1 MWLNKN
7 MHLTNTLAEYGLISK
22 LLHWLS
28 AILLLVQIP
37 LGFYLVDLDFG
48 EERINVENI
57 HVILGLTIF
66 YIVVIR
72 LVNKILN
79 PTPKLDPSIFKGQVF
94 LAKMNHILLYFT
106 ILSITISGIL
116 KKLFNGETLV
126 IFFREIK
133 LNDNFELADQFY
145 NIHILS
151 NYTIMVLIGIHLIAV
166 IVHRLFFKDNLLK
179 KML

>member
-1 MWLNKN
+1 
-7 MHLTNTLAEYGLISK
+7 MHLINSLTEYGLISK
-22 LLHWLS
+22 VLHWLS

-48 EERINVENI
+48 EERINIENI

-66 YIVVIR
+66 YIVIIR

-94 LAKMNHILLYFT
+94 LAKMNHILLYLA

-116 KKLFNGETLV
+116 KKLFNGEKLV
-126 IFFREIK
+126 IFFKEIQI
-133 LNDNFELADQFY
+133 NDNFELADQFY
-145 NIHILS
+145 EIHIYS
-151 NYTIMVLIGIHLIAV
+151 NYTILFLISIHLIAV
-166 IVHRLFFKDNLLK
+166 VVHRLFFKDNLLK

>member
-1 MWLNKN
+1 M
-7 MHLTNTLAEYGLISK
+7 
-22 LLHWLS
+22 LHWLS

-48 EERINVENI
+48 EQRINIENI
-57 HVILGLTIF
+57 HVIIGLSIF
-66 YIVVIR
+66 YIVILR

-79 PTPKLDPSIFKGQVF
+79 PTPKLNPSIFKGQVF
-94 LAKMNHILLYFT
+94 LAKMNHILLYLA
-106 ILSITISGIL
+106 ILSITVSGIL
-116 KKLFNGETLV
+116 KKLFNGETLI
-126 IFFREIK
+126 IFFKKIQIK
-133 LNDNFELADQFY
+133 DNFELADQFY

-151 NYTIMVLIGIHLIAV
+151 NYTILVLIVIHLMAV

>member
-1 MWLNKN
+1 M
-7 MHLTNTLAEYGLISK
+7 
-22 LLHWLS
+22 LHWLS

-48 EERINVENI
+48 EQRINIENI
-57 HVILGLTIF
+57 HVIIGLSIF
-66 YIVVIR
+66 YIVILR

-79 PTPKLDPSIFKGQVF
+79 PTPKLNPSIFKGQVF
-94 LAKMNHILLYFT
+94 LAKMNHILLYLA
-106 ILSITISGIL
+106 ILSITVSGIL
-116 KKLFNGETLV
+116 KKLFNGETLI
-126 IFFREIK
+126 IFFKEMQIK
-133 LNDNFELADQFY
+133 DNFELADQFY

-151 NYTIMVLIGIHLIAV
+151 NYTILVLIVIHLMAV

>member
-1 MWLNKN
+1 
-7 MHLTNTLAEYGLISK
+7 MHLINSLTEYGLISK
-22 LLHWLS
+22 VLHWLS

-48 EERINVENI
+48 EQRINVENI
-57 HVILGLTIF
+57 HVIFGLTIF
-66 YIVVIR
+66 YIVIIR

-94 LAKMNHILLYFT
+94 LAKMNHILLYLA

-116 KKLFNGETLV
+116 KKLFNGEKLV
-126 IFFREIK
+126 IFFKEIQI
-133 LNDNFELADQFY
+133 NDNFELADQFY
-145 NIHILS
+145 EIHILS
-151 NYTIMVLIGIHLIAV
+151 NYTILFLISIHLIAV

>member
-1 MWLNKN
+1 
-7 MHLTNTLAEYGLISK
+7 MHLTNSLTEYGLISK
-22 LLHWLS
+22 VLHWLS

-48 EERINVENI
+48 EQRINIENI
-57 HVILGLTIF
+57 HVIIGLSIF
-66 YIVVIR
+66 YIVILR

-79 PTPKLDPSIFKGQVF
+79 PTPKLNPSIFKGQVF
-94 LAKMNHILLYFT
+94 LAKMNHILLYLA
-106 ILSITISGIL
+106 ILSITVSGIL
-116 KKLFNGETLV
+116 KKLFNGETLI
-126 IFFREIK
+126 IFFKEIQIK
-133 LNDNFELADQFY
+133 DNFELADQFY

-151 NYTIMVLIGIHLIAV
+151 NYTILVLIVIHLMAV

>member
-1 MWLNKN
+1 
-7 MHLTNTLAEYGLISK
+7 MHLTNSLTEYGLISK
-22 LLHWLS
+22 VLHWLS

-48 EERINVENI
+48 EQRINIENI
-57 HVILGLTIF
+57 HVIIGLSIF
-66 YIVVIR
+66 YIVILR

-79 PTPKLDPSIFKGQVF
+79 PTPKLNPSIFKGQVF
-94 LAKMNHILLYFT
+94 LAKMNHILLYLA
-106 ILSITISGIL
+106 ILSITVSGIL
-116 KKLFNGETLV
+116 KKLFNGETL
-126 IFFREIK
+126 IILFKEIQIK
-133 LNDNFELADQFY
+133 DNFELADQFY

-151 NYTIMVLIGIHLIAV
+151 NYTILVLIVIHLMAV

>member
-1 MWLNKN
+1 M
-7 MHLTNTLAEYGLISK
+7 
-22 LLHWLS
+22 LHWLS

-66 YIVVIR
+66 YIVIIR
-72 LVNKILN
+72 LLNKILN

-94 LAKMNHILLYFT
+94 LAKMNHILLYLA

-116 KKLFNGETLV
+116 KKLFNGESLV
-126 IFFREIK
+126 LFFKEIQVK
-133 LNDNFELADQFY
+133 DNFELADQFY
-145 NIHILS
+145 NIHIWS
-151 NYTIMVLIGIHLIAV
+151 NYVILFLIAIHLIAV
-166 IVHRLFFKDNLLK
+166 IVHRLFFKDDLLK

>member
-1 MWLNKN
+1 M
-7 MHLTNTLAEYGLISK
+7 
-22 LLHWLS
+22 LHWIS

-48 EERINVENI
+48 EQRINIENI
-57 HVILGLTIF
+57 HVIIGLSIF
-66 YIVVIR
+66 YIVILR

-79 PTPKLDPSIFKGQVF
+79 PTPKLNPSIFKGQVF
-94 LAKMNHILLYFT
+94 LAKMNHILLYLA
-106 ILSITISGIL
+106 ILSITVSGIL
-116 KKLFNGETLV
+116 KKLFNGETLI
-126 IFFREIK
+126 IFFKEIQIK
-133 LNDNFELADQFY
+133 DNFELADQFY

-151 NYTIMVLIGIHLIAV
+151 NYTILVLIVIHLMAV